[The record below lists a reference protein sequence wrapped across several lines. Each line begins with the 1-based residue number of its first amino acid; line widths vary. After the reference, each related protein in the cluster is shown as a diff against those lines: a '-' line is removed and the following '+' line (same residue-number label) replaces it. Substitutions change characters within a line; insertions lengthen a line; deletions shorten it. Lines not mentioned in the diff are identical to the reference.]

1 MQAKYIAPAIHALL
15 FLAMWVL
22 YWVCA
27 QPLMDGPS
35 ALPFFILFIAD
46 LPISIV
52 AFGAMFTSTAN
63 GTLAA
68 VCWGVL
74 GTLWWFLI
82 GLAIDARF
90 PEKHGKR
97 VEQRPSANGSVQLA
111 PTIPPGDVVIHSRQR
126 EWLITVTVVM
136 GLVLIALVWKWN
148 GSQGEVQNGG
158 IRGITFAPDG
168 HSVLLSRSQ
177 GDSSLLYHVA
187 LDTGKSVRLGKA
199 ASGRESSPSFSPDGK
214 QVAFVYAAREKEHS
228 RIFIMDA
235 DGSNVHPLFSA
246 SVEADDLSPRFALN
260 GKRLYFT
267 RSRPFVN
274 DLPTARRVS
283 REWDV
288 YSVDLDGQNVQ
299 LLTDRHFYDSSAPS
313 FSGDGKK
320 MVFSTESEG
329 GGRQLHVYSFGQMT
343 EPEAVLQPHV
353 PNEPRWLIYSNASLD
368 ADGSSVYFLA
378 ASQGAKVFD
387 YDVYRLDL
395 SGNAVEKITTANG
408 FASDLCV
415 SADGR
420 YAAFLRWTSK
430 WGSTPNISKVYLLDL
445 TTKRLTALNISG
457 TR

>member
-1 MQAKYIAPAIHALL
+1 MRKPMKAKYIAPAIHALL

-82 GLAIDARF
+82 GLAIAARF

-177 GDSSLLYHVA
+177 SDSSLLYHVA

-260 GKRLYFT
+260 GNRLYFT
-267 RSRPFVN
+267 KSRPFVD

-288 YSVDLDGQNVQ
+288 YSVDLDGQHVH

-313 FSGDGKK
+313 FSGYGKK
-320 MVFSTESEG
+320 IFFSTEIEG
-329 GGRQLHVYSFGQMT
+329 AGRQLPVYS
-343 EPEAVLQPHV
+343 
-353 PNEPRWLIYSNASLD
+353 S
-368 ADGSSVYFLA
+368 
-378 ASQGAKVFD
+378 
-387 YDVYRLDL
+387 
-395 SGNAVEKITTANG
+395 
-408 FASDLCV
+408 
-415 SADGR
+415 
-420 YAAFLRWTSK
+420 
-430 WGSTPNISKVYLLDL
+430 
-445 TTKRLTALNISG
+445 
-457 TR
+457 